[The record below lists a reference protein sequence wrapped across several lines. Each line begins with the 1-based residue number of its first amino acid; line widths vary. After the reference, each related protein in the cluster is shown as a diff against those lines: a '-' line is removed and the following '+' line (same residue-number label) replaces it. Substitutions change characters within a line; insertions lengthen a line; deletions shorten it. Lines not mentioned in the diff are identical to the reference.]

1 MNALFERIQQYAVI
15 APDAIALSSEKQKLS
30 YRALVDVVD
39 KRVKQLDQ
47 QPQRVFLLQKNEPI
61 AWVIEDLALM
71 LANKVCIPVPPFFSQ
86 QQRTYL
92 QAKVN
97 DNKPLPSGTS
107 KVTFTSGSTGEPKGV
122 CLSVENQLKTV
133 AALAERVADVS
144 VNRHMSIM
152 PLSILLENIAGVY
165 LALWLGAEVLL
176 LRGETLGLK
185 GSSSI
190 KANAFFS
197 ALLHYKPDSLILTP
211 ALLSAVVEGVKCDA
225 IEAKQFKLLAV
236 GGARLSTALERQ
248 ALMLELPIVQGY
260 GLSEFSSVVALN
272 DPVAIASGTVGH
284 PLNHAVVMV
293 NNGEVVVRG
302 NTMLGYWDNPD
313 SWFPSEI
320 NTGDLGQFDEDGR
333 LIILGRRKHI
343 IVNAYGRNIDPEW
356 LEAELSSQQ
365 AIRQAAVFGDEETPL
380 TALMALTTPLTPEQ
394 VSSVIYQVNQ
404 QLPDYARIQRYVVL
418 KEPFTVSNGLLTGTG
433 RLRRLAIKDAYQ
445 VEIDSNTYSSAN
457 EVYDDVL

>member
-1 MNALFERIQQYAVI
+1 MNALFERIQHHALT
-15 APDAIALSSEKQKLS
+15 APDAIALSSEQQKLS
-30 YRALVDVVD
+30 YQSLVDAVY
-39 KRVKQLDQ
+39 KRVEQLKQ
-47 QPQRVFLLQKNEPI
+47 QPQRIFLLQNPDPV

-86 QQRTYL
+86 QQQAYL
-92 QAKVN
+92 QKKVS

-122 CLSVENQLKTV
+122 CLSVENQLNTV
-133 AALAERVADVS
+133 AALAERVAEVS
-144 VNRHMSIM
+144 VYRHMVIM

-176 LRGETLGLK
+176 FKGETLGLK

-190 KANAFFS
+190 HANTFFS
-197 ALLHYKPDSLILTP
+197 ALSHYQPDSLILTP
-211 ALLSAVVEGVKCDA
+211 ALLNALVEGTKRRA
-225 IEAKQFKLLAV
+225 IDAKQFKLLAV
-236 GGARLSTALERQ
+236 GGARLSSTLERQ
-248 ALMLELPIVQGY
+248 ALALGLPVVQGY

-272 DPVAIASGTVGH
+272 APAAVVPGTVGH
-284 PLNHAVVMV
+284 PLNHAVVTIRD
-293 NNGEVVVRG
+293 GGVVVRG
-302 NTMLGYWDNPD
+302 NIMLGYWDSPD

-356 LEAELSSQQ
+356 LEAELCSQLS
-365 AIRQAAVFGDEETPL
+365 IHQAAVFGDEEIPL
-380 TALMALTTPLTPEQ
+380 TALVVLTSPSTAEQ

-433 RLRRLAIKDAYQ
+433 RLRRLAIKDAYR
-445 VEIDSNTYSSAN
+445 VDIDPTTYSSAN